1 MHLLC
6 FHIREANALI
16 VEVMQAPQSRHL
28 QTFLRIPSE
37 LHVSL
42 SLSLISLDAL
52 AIIHTLSHLVTSH
65 ASSIRSLGGSI
76 LLTLFWPYRSSH
88 EDSSTLSDC
97 IRVYL
102 PFWSAKAQA
111 PSFFCCKCSLC
122 CFQIWPPWGQALL
135 GPVPRNIHEQ
145 IRPIDQMVWIFLNRI
160 AAVLLRNM
168 QCKSM

>member
-1 MHLLC
+1 MHWLLKSC
-6 FHIREANALI
+6 RLHRADICRPFFA
-16 VEVMQAPQSRHL
+16 SL
-28 QTFLRIPSE
+28 QNFT
-37 LHVSL
+37 SL
-42 SLSLISLDAL
+42 SLSF
-52 AIIHTLSHLVTSH
+52 SHLVRCTCNHSYLV
-65 ASSIRSLGGSI
+65 ASSYVSCFVNSFFRCSI

-135 GPVPRNIHEQ
+135 GPVPRNIQEQ